1 MSELLPLC
9 KTGDVTDD
17 EPFEVEVE
25 GLPPLAVYR
34 VEGEFFVTDNIC
46 THGNAKLSEGFQN
59 GNIIECPFHGGAF
72 DIRTGEPAAFPCQQP
87 LATYTVHVQDDCVLI
102 ER

>member
-9 KTGDVTDD
+9 ETRDVTDD

-34 VEGEFFVTDNIC
+34 VEGEYFVTDNIC
-46 THGNAKLSEGFQN
+46 THGNAKLSEGYQN

-72 DIRTGEPAAFPCQQP
+72 DITTGEPAAFPCQVP
-87 LATYTVHVQDDCVLI
+87 LATYVVHVQDDWVMI